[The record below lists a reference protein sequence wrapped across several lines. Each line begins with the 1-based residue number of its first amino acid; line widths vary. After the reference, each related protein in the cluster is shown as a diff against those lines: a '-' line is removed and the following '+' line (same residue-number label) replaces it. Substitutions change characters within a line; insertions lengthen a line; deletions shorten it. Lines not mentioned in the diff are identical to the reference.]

1 MLSRKGVIIID
12 ALSEMLK
19 GILEGLILEIINN
32 NEVYGYE
39 IVRKLNALGLTGI
52 VEGTVYTVLMRLEK
66 NNMVDIIK
74 RPSELGPPRKFYT
87 LNDKGKKELKVFWEK
102 WEFLSQKIE
111 LIRKGEVEN
120 GIK

>member
-1 MLSRKGVIIID
+1 VITID
-12 ALSEMLK
+12 ELSEMLK
-19 GILEGLILEIINN
+19 GILEGLILEIISS

-39 IVRKLNALGLTGI
+39 IVRRLNSIGLTGI

-66 NNMVDIIK
+66 NNMVNIVK

-87 LNDKGKKELKVFWEK
+87 LNDKGKEELKVFWEK
-102 WEFLSQKIE
+102 WEFLSEKIE
-111 LIRKGEVEN
+111 LIRRGDVEN